1 MSLLIHPAFELTR
14 KHSIDSL
21 NLTFEE
27 YHHLATGAQH
37 IHLQADNKENVF
49 RKTVIEENSFYR
61 DDIFDQIIKD
71 INSELLSVW
80 IDITKQS
87 NDKFLYNF
95 VYEINSID
103 DWVKLRTELE
113 TLELLNSFHVT
124 SFNLSKV
131 EGVINFSGNN
141 NKLELIMSQNNIDV
155 ANMGPYYKISL
166 YD

>member
-1 MSLLIHPAFELTR
+1 MNNFISNKYKR
-14 KHSIDSL
+14 KLL
-21 NLTFEE
+21 NLSFHNNDGEK
-27 YHHLATGAQH
+27 
-37 IHLQADNKENVF
+37 LQNGKI
-49 RKTVIEENSFYR
+49 R
-61 DDIFDQIIKD
+61 
-71 INSELLSVW
+71 
-80 IDITKQS
+80 ID
-87 NDKFLYNF
+87 DKFLYNF
-95 VYEINSID
+95 VYDINSID

-131 EGVINFSGNN
+131 EGIINFSGNN